1 MSKPVAILG
10 TTSSH
15 GGVMVS
21 ASGTKFTTPKGKVC
35 VDGDLHSC
43 PIPGHGTTAVNAS
56 ATKSSTNGKKIALH
70 GSVAGCGAVLSGNFA
85 TKVSLT

>member
-1 MSKPVAILG
+1 MSKPVAVIG

-21 ASGTKFTTPKGKVC
+21 ASGSKFTTPEGKVC

-43 PIPGHGTTAVNAS
+43 PISGHGTTAVSGN
-56 ATKSSTNGKKIALH
+56 ATKSTTNGKSIVLQGAT
-70 GSVAGCGAVLSGNFA
+70 AGCGAVLTGSFA
-85 TKVSLT
+85 TKTSLT